1 MTDKATIQPKSKP
14 EKTTISI
21 SGETYERL
29 EIYCRANGILRKEFV
44 SLALE
49 YFERTGFDLKSNALD
64 YSPLE
69 KIIGELNE
77 VKATMQTSNEGTEAI
92 RQLLQA
98 VREQTAK
105 QLPAPELI
113 VQATEAKA
121 KAESLAAERAKD
133 LQLLQ
138 EENNRLR
145 NEIKVLQEYK
155 EKAHRE
161 LCRIRDEQKTIGKIK
176 VNTKTNHT
184 GKKNCGNVKGGFDRT
199 DFFRKCETSFDKRTG
214 YDRAPEQTFDYLNT
228 MKNGSPKEI
237 FQKKE
242 WAERVN
248 HERLEKMKA
257 EWSRDL
263 QEPHQEQG
271 REENQQQGNSIIF
284 QVLYIDQAPQRKK
297 QQEEELDQPKKR
309 SRGFGMGM

>member
-14 EKTTISI
+14 E
-21 SGETYERL
+21 
-29 EIYCRANGILRKEFV
+29 ANGILRKEFV

-138 EENNRLR
+138 EENDRLR

-161 LCRIRDEQKTIGKIK
+161 LCRVRDEQKTIGKIK
-176 VNTKTNHT
+176 VNT
-184 GKKNCGNVKGGFDRT
+184 
-199 DFFRKCETSFDKRTG
+199 
-214 YDRAPEQTFDYLNT
+214 
-228 MKNGSPKEI
+228 
-237 FQKKE
+237 
-242 WAERVN
+242 
-248 HERLEKMKA
+248 
-257 EWSRDL
+257 
-263 QEPHQEQG
+263 
-271 REENQQQGNSIIF
+271 
-284 QVLYIDQAPQRKK
+284 
-297 QQEEELDQPKKR
+297 EL
-309 SRGFGMGM
+309 